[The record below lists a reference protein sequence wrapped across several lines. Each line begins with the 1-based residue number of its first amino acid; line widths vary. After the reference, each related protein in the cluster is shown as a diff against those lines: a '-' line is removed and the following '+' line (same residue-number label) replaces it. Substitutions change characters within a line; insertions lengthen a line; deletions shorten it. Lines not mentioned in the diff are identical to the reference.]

1 VKKDSVYPFIATFD
15 EHYGFE
21 KVDNKIVPIHD
32 QKAID
37 AILEFGHD
45 LKPHAWVKGGDQVD
59 CGPISHH
66 NKNRRL
72 FLENRRLKDDFEAY
86 DRNMHQPINELVKG
100 PKIFHIGNHEDWI
113 ADLIEE
119 MPALQGLVSLPDFLG
134 LRSQGW
140 TIKGVG
146 EVSHLGKLHF
156 VHGEHIGSAENK
168 AAKLLRSYARSIVA
182 GHHHSMQSAT
192 MTTALDEDEVKMAWL
207 IACLCKRNPSYAQNR
222 PNQWM
227 QGFGWGYVNA
237 VTGRFNFYP
246 TVIVDGVFYANGKTY
261 GAKKFG
267 RTRAAA

>member
-37 AILEFGHD
+37 SVLAFAHD

-119 MPALQGLVSLPDFLG
+119 MPALQGLVSLPDYLRLSETGWCVKDVGRVSNLG
-134 LRSQGW
+134 
-140 TIKGVG
+140 
-146 EVSHLGKLHF
+146 HLYF
-156 VHGEHIGSAENK
+156 AHGEHITGTHK
-168 AAKLLRSYARSIVA
+168 AANAVRSYNRALA
-182 GHHHSMQSAT
+182 FGHNHTMQSYT
-192 MTTALDEDEVKMAWL
+192 MTTALDEDEVKMAWGVG
-207 IACLCKRNPSYAQNR
+207 CLCKRNPVYAQNR
-222 PNQWM
+222 PNQWVE
-227 QGFGWGYVNA
+227 GFLWGYINA
-237 VTGRFNFYP
+237 VTGQFNCYP
-246 TVIVDGVFYANGKTY
+246 TVIVEGTFLANGKTY